1 MVFSALPS
9 CLSPSRR
16 GPHPLVY
23 GHSCFGEDRR
33 SCQVLVLFA
42 VLLKVRRSA
51 GVRGGVLGGMGV
63 ALRSMPTW
71 VGRAR
76 STIEGQVTK
85 PLAQRFCVLS
95 SAHALSGQCLNAPAC
110 YDSSDFVAQCHL
122 QVGAG
127 AATLGVGAMVSG
139 GGGVDIVVWALDVSS
154 RHEVRRLALL
164 GSDR

>member
-1 MVFSALPS
+1 
-9 CLSPSRR
+9 
-16 GPHPLVY
+16 
-23 GHSCFGEDRR
+23 
-33 SCQVLVLFA
+33 
-42 VLLKVRRSA
+42 
-51 GVRGGVLGGMGV
+51 MGV